1 MTSSELA
8 ALAGTAFA
16 LWLAA
21 MMYLLYKYPARLVAL
36 MLFTMGAALASV
48 FYFLF
53 LEPPYLVY
61 RNIPFEPMVKAIYA
75 GEVIPMKVSVCNNA
89 SRPTTYT
96 LARSLQDV
104 NTLALISMSDVLIRS
119 VPGCRESISLAHVVP
134 HGVAPGKY
142 RLIGQTE
149 IEGTLRTFKVGWDS
163 QPFEVMHE

>member
-1 MTSSELA
+1 MNTSDVA
-8 ALAGTAFA
+8 ALSGAAFA

-21 MMYLLYKYPARLVAL
+21 MMYLSYKNPAKLVAL
-36 MLFTMGAALASV
+36 MLFMMAAVLSAV

-61 RNIPFEPMVKAIYA
+61 RNIPFTPMVKAVHA

-89 SRPTTYT
+89 SKPTTYT

-104 NTLALISMSDVLIRS
+104 DSMALISMSDVLIRS
-119 VPGCRESISLAHVVP
+119 VPGCRESVSLAHVVP
-134 HGVAPGKY
+134 YGVPPGNY

-149 IEGTLRTFKVGWDS
+149 IDGTLRSHKIGWDS
-163 QPFEVMHE
+163 QPFGVMP